1 MSAIRDEH
9 LKITVQ
15 DRYPSLG
22 GQQAVSTPR
31 GVLVEH
37 IPTGMRAFCDQERS
51 QLRNKRVAIAMI
63 EYVLVEL
70 GWTP

>member
-22 GQQAVSTPR
+22 GQQAVSTPS

-37 IPTGMRAFCDQERS
+37 IPTGIRAFCDQERS
-51 QLRNKRVAIAMI
+51 QLP
-63 EYVLVEL
+63 ES
-70 GWTP
+70 